1 MIILYIIISLLFGIL
16 VALNCI
22 RADYNI
28 LGIIVLGI
36 VSILLWPIYILAAI
50 IIEIIHLI
58 KDRKGVKSEDE
69 GVVLTADDLKDMIN
83 EEKNEQ

>member
-1 MIILYIIISLLFGIL
+1 M
-16 VALNCI
+16 
-22 RADYNI
+22 
-28 LGIIVLGI
+28 GI

>member
-1 MIILYIIISLLFGIL
+1 MITLYIIISLLFGIL

-28 LGIIVLGI
+28 FGIIVLGI
-36 VSILLWPIYILAAI
+36 VSVLLWPIYILAAI

-58 KDRKGVKSEDE
+58 KDRKRAKSEDE
-69 GVVLTADDLKDMIN
+69 GVVLTADDLKDIIN